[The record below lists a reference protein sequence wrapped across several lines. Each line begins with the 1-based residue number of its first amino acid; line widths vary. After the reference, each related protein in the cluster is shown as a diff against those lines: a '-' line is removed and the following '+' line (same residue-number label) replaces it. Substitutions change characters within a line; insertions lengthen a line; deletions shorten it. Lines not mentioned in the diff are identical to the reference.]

1 MQRITKILIS
11 VILFFI
17 IGVFFLGLNKD
28 TNYNTKSLVGKKIPN
43 IDLEYLNEKKFY
55 KKDDLKINNYTLI
68 NFWASWCAPCRVEHP
83 ILIQLSK
90 KKNLKLLGVN
100 FKDNKKQAITFLN
113 DFGNPY
119 DFLTKD
125 EQGKHSVAFGVYGIP
140 ESILVN
146 NELII
151 LKKFVG
157 PLSIEDFNSIIEI
170 IK

>member
-11 VILFFI
+11 VILLFI

-28 TNYNTKSLVGKKIPN
+28 SNYNTKSLVGKIIPN
-43 IDLEYLNEKKFY
+43 I
-55 KKDDLKINNYTLI
+55 
-68 NFWASWCAPCRVEHP
+68 APCRVEHP

-100 FKDNKKQAITFLN
+100 FKDNKKQAITYLN
-113 DFGNPY
+113 DFGDPY
-119 DFLTKD
+119 DFFFFF

-170 IK
+170 VK